1 MNAPYKTVDFILEN
15 APRYAKAKAER
26 IYLEEFRKTK
36 KALLMKVAMEAGYES
51 AAAQEREAYA
61 HPDYQVLLKGRQDQ
75 ENYSSLVL
83 TLEADQLAPCLSI
96 GYRYEGVN
104 SSYGVS
110 VKHGD
115 E

>member
-1 MNAPYKTVDFILEN
+1 MHSICLTHTVGLICFNCKCSHILI
-15 APRYAKAKAER
+15 RST
-26 IYLEEFRKTK
+26 I
-36 KALLMKVAMEAGYES
+36 KVLGGGK
-51 AAAQEREAYA
+51 
-61 HPDYQVLLKGRQDQ
+61 QVFQLFKKGRQDQ
-75 ENYSSLVL
+75 ENYSSLVF

-110 VKHGD
+110 LKHGD